1 MALIFAISSISTL
14 PTLPGNPSDK
24 LEHFVEYGILG
35 VLLVRAIGGWR
46 RSAPAARVVVIAI
59 VIAAVY
65 GVADE
70 GHQYF
75 VPGRGSDWRDALADA
90 IGASAGAGAA
100 YAWGIIT
107 RFFRSDRD
115 AV

>member
-1 MALIFAISSISTL
+1 MALIFAISSISVL

-24 LEHFVEYGILG
+24 LEHFGEYAVLG
-35 VLLVRAIGGWR
+35 ALLVRAIRGWR
-46 RSAPAARVVVIAI
+46 GTAQASVVLLAIAI
-59 VIAAVY
+59 GAIY
-65 GVADE
+65 GVTDE

-75 VPGRGSDWRDALADA
+75 VPGRDSDWHDALADA

>member
-1 MALIFAISSISTL
+1 MGLIFAISSISTL

-24 LEHFVEYGILG
+24 LEHFGEYAVLG
-35 VLLVRAIGGWR
+35 ALLVRAIGGLR
-46 RSAPAARVVVIAI
+46 GTTQAARVVILAI
-59 VIAAVY
+59 VIGAIF
-65 GVADE
+65 GLTDE

-75 VPGRGSDWRDALADA
+75 VPGRDSDWHDALADA
-90 IGASAGAGAA
+90 IGASAGAGAM